1 LAGKTTLTEVKTGVC
16 TVSDLMK
23 LNALLDIQDAYE
35 REAMEKA
42 RAK

>member
-1 LAGKTTLTEVKTGVC
+1 LANKTTITEVKSGMCSVD
-16 TVSDLMK
+16 DLFK

-42 RAK
+42 K